1 MSSPAPGSGLVS
13 VTIYHGRKPR
23 FILNLSLSPESL
35 RSNLF
40 VALVGGSSEH
50 LTILSYV
57 QVSSALVSWSMQRCT
72 GHQRARG
79 KIVLTGLHW
88 QRAQHAKTGTAFQ
101 VGRSYGHHGAALT
114 RCFKPAALT
123 CQEAGAGLCKQVG
136 FIWSL
141 LVEVPWETIGGGLG

>member
-1 MSSPAPGSGLVS
+1 MSSPAPGGGLVS

-57 QVSSALVSWSMQRCT
+57 QVSSALVS
-72 GHQRARG
+72 
-79 KIVLTGLHW
+79 
-88 QRAQHAKTGTAFQ
+88 
-101 VGRSYGHHGAALT
+101 
-114 RCFKPAALT
+114 
-123 CQEAGAGLCKQVG
+123 
-136 FIWSL
+136 
-141 LVEVPWETIGGGLG
+141 